1 MAVKLDKIYQDCS
14 HPDPQIQTFALM
26 SITRLSP
33 QLVDAP
39 DQIEKIVDKL
49 KQLMA
54 SKNPDV
60 VFLARKAVNHLEVQ
74 FKQYL
79 QKAPPPPPPP
89 SPAEEVT
96 PKPMGMGLE
105 AMLNLDGPV

>member
-33 QLVDAP
+33 SLVDAP
-39 DQIEKIVDKL
+39 DQIEKILDRL
-49 KQLMA
+49 RALTA

-60 VFLARKAVNHLEVQ
+60 VFLARKAVNHLEAS
-74 FKQYL
+74 FKAYL
-79 QKAPPPPPPP
+79 KGAPSVSTAIPLHAPPPPPA
-89 SPAEEVT
+89 PAAA
-96 PKPMGMGLE
+96 P
-105 AMLNLDGPV
+105 